1 MWKVYNSLVGKFM
14 GRERLTDVRV
24 DGEREKV
31 KCPGRFTSEQRVR
44 GTHWSRSVH
53 GGEGKDLC
61 PCLEWNPGR
70 PARSLVILLM
80 S

>member
-1 MWKVYNSLVGKFM
+1 M

-61 PCLEWNPGR
+61 PCLE
-70 PARSLVILLM
+70 
-80 S
+80 